1 MFQHISII
9 AESRGEGLFS
19 SNEVHDEMRRCLSII
34 TRLVR
39 FKEFPYE
46 FETLHYLLSEL
57 IRDEQTNLNNDICC
71 VFDSFIYS
79 KKEVLECEDIFTFA
93 AELYS
98 SYSFI
103 PGIVHIESIILETD
117 RADKY
122 FITGQFTELFLDN
135 EIDENCEL
143 YCKSIFSF
151 IEGNM
156 QHICKTGNAQ
166 EGEE

>member
-34 TRLVR
+34 TRLIR

-79 KKEVLECEDIFTFA
+79 KKEVLECEDVFTFA

-117 RADKY
+117 RADYSHEK
-122 FITGQFTELFLDN
+122 TVETVQSQQKSSNT
-135 EIDENCEL
+135 
-143 YCKSIFSF
+143 CK
-151 IEGNM
+151 
-156 QHICKTGNAQ
+156 
-166 EGEE
+166 